1 MVVHSVAYDFHC
13 GSWMADRRSGLRC
26 HNIGLRYQPHKS
38 KRHHLPRKSQSL
50 RNLKTTKQLR
60 THQRRL
66 NIGRR
71 YQPRKTSRHQ
81 LPRKEIQQNQDQP
94 QLEPRRSS
102 VYNSTSFPFF
112 SKQNADNE
120 LVAENAMLRKS
131 QSLPN
136 LKTTE
141 QSRTRQRQLSLHFP
155 HGGDSEDATGPPP
168 VEELRTRGSRLT
180 LASVSYSDSLNAL
193 ALLTPHPPSAPS
205 RNLQTV
211 RAARKSGNNSE
222 KNMSFSF
229 QLLPY
234 ICQLE
239 VFSYLSSLEKGRL
252 FLVCKC
258 WYDLL
263 RSCYLWS
270 HVSCSEIQMHCVTKE
285 QHNCLEVCYAR
296 YCQRVH
302 QFLDFLGDIHPV
314 LHSLKF
320 KFDIADTKDGHLLKL
335 EQFIANANMYNL
347 KYVSMN
353 WNSTPVRPFC
363 LEKSPTCAEI
373 FKKDRERRCL
383 FVDFFSHFTLFTPN
397 ITTLIFQFDWSER
410 TVESLLRLKQL
421 CRLDLE
427 ENVINPTVSQTLLD
441 KLLSGLL
448 NLKKLMLQVWIP
460 FGQGFVMF
468 SITSRSLE
476 YLDVSQCR
484 GFYIKHIN
492 TPNLTQFRVS
502 RHPWE
507 ESLFFRN
514 QRNIPCLYDILLEGA
529 PDLVKLNDHYL
540 KNNWKEIK
548 YNQLQEILKGFCS
561 CRQHK
566 TERAL

>member
-1 MVVHSVAYDFHC
+1 
-13 GSWMADRRSGLRC
+13 MADRRYGLGCRS
-26 HNIGLRYQPHKS
+26 IGLRYQPHKT
-38 KRHHLPRKSQSL
+38 KRHHLPR
-50 RNLKTTKQLR
+50 N
-60 THQRRL
+60 
-66 NIGRR
+66 
-71 YQPRKTSRHQ
+71 
-81 LPRKEIQQNQDQP
+81 EIQQNQDQP
-94 QLEPRRSS
+94 QLEARGSS
-102 VYNSTSFPFF
+102 VYNSTNFPLV

-120 LVAENAMLRKS
+120 LVAENAMFRKS
-131 QSLPN
+131 QSLRN

-141 QSRTRQRQLSLHFP
+141 QSRTRQRQLSLPFP
-155 HGGDSEDATGPPP
+155 DGGDSEDATGPPP
-168 VEELRTRGSRLT
+168 VEELCTRSSRLT
-180 LASVSYSDSLNAL
+180 LASVSDSDSLDAL
-193 ALLTPHPPSAPS
+193 ALFPSHPPSAPS
-205 RNLQTV
+205 RNLRTV
-211 RAARKSGNNSE
+211 RAARKSGNNSK

-229 QLLPY
+229 QRLPY
-234 ICQLE
+234 ICQLK

-252 FLVCKC
+252 FVACKC

-263 RSCYLWS
+263 RSCCLWS

-285 QHNCLEVCYAR
+285 HHNCLEVCYAR
-296 YCQRVH
+296 YCHRVH

-314 LHSLKF
+314 LHCLEF

-335 EQFIANANMYNL
+335 KQFIANANIYNL
-347 KYVSMN
+347 KCVNMN
-353 WNSTPVRPFC
+353 WNSTAVRPFW
-363 LEKSPTCAEI
+363 LEKSYTYGEFI
-373 FKKDRERRCL
+373 KKDHHRKRL

-492 TPNLTQFRVS
+492 TPNLTQFHVA
-502 RHPWE
+502 RHPLE
-507 ESLFFRN
+507 ESLLFRN

-540 KNNWKEIK
+540 KNNWMEIK
-548 YNQLQEILKGFCS
+548 YSQLQEILKGVCS